1 METIKLFILTGLI
14 ACFIQACNIKA
25 KTEPVAKTPTS
36 ERTCYVP
43 YEINPL
49 NNNDTINR
57 MFYDGTKIGHWIVFQ
72 WVTPKGEL
80 QMGTAKRHGRAKLE
94 EGNYVNGKK
103 EGYWKSY
110 RQDGR
115 LRDSVLFN
123 NGEGGC

>member
-1 METIKLFILTGLI
+1 MKTIKLFILVGFV
-14 ACFIQACNIKA
+14 ASFIQACNINA
-25 KTEPVAKTPTS
+25 KTEPVANNSNNKKS
-36 ERTCYVP
+36 CYVP
-43 YEINPL
+43 FEINPI
-49 NNNDTINR
+49 NTNDTINR

-80 QMGTAKRHGRAKLE
+80 PMGTAKRHGRAKLE

-103 EGYWKSY
+103 EGFWKSY
-110 RQDGR
+110 RQDGT